1 MRYYELLYIINPNF
15 EQDRLNKVMEKVST
29 ELNGK
34 KVSIINHYVWSKKR
48 LAYMI
53 QKYKYGTFVILQ
65 FETDKYDFFIEFEK
79 FLELEKSILRH
90 QLVRLDTKP
99 EVHKDKPEDLYVDEQ
114 PNAEVVE
121 KVGKESSSVTIDDKE
136 TEPEETEPEGSVPIV
151 EEQHSQGPVVEEID

>member
-15 EQDRLNKVMEKVST
+15 EQDRLNKVMENVST

-65 FETDKYDFFIEFEK
+65 FETEKYDFFIDFEK
-79 FLELEKSILRH
+79 FLELDKSILRH

-99 EVHKDKPEDLYVDEQ
+99 DVREDKSEDLYVDEQ
-114 PNAEVVE
+114 PKGEVIE
-121 KVGKESSSVTIDDKE
+121 KVEKESSSVTIDDKE
-136 TEPEETEPEGSVPIV
+136 TEPEETKEEIPEPEK
-151 EEQHSQGPVVEEID
+151 EEITEG

>member
-1 MRYYELLYIINPNF
+1 MRYYEILYIVNPNF
-15 EQDRLNKVMEKVST
+15 EQDRLNKVMENVST

-65 FETDKYDFFIEFEK
+65 FETEKYDFFIDFEK

-99 EVHKDKPEDLYVDEQ
+99 KVHEEKPEDLYVDEQ
-114 PNAEVVE
+114 QKEEAVKKVE
-121 KVGKESSSVTIDDKE
+121 EESGDAMIDD
-136 TEPEETEPEGSVPIV
+136 EETDQKEQKQQKSVP
-151 EEQHSQGPVVEEID
+151 EKEEITEG

>member
-15 EQDRLNKVMEKVST
+15 EQDRLNKVMEDVST

-65 FETDKYDFFIEFEK
+65 FETEKYDFFIDFEK
-79 FLELEKSILRH
+79 FLELDKSILRH

-99 EVHKDKPEDLYVDEQ
+99 DVREDKPEDLYVDEQ
-114 PNAEVVE
+114 PKAEVVK
-121 KVGKESSSVTIDDKE
+121 KVEKESSSVAIDDKE
-136 TEPEETEPEGSVPIV
+136 TDPEETK
-151 EEQHSQGPVVEEID
+151 EEIPDPEKEEITEG